1 MKVSKNNYLL
11 ATVLFSILFTWSVA
25 SVQAKTSTDDCG
37 FHTCNFDRSGIP
49 PEKNISLKYERV
61 VDGDTFVASGRK
73 IRVWG
78 INAPE
83 KKEAGYKVAGWFLE
97 SLLKDSDLS
106 CKFIYKDK
114 YQRDVMQCYSGDV
127 DIGSEMVRFGL
138 AKDYKKYS
146 GGYYTPEEDFAKK
159 SKKGIWSIETGK

>member
-1 MKVSKNNYLL
+1 MQIVKPL
-11 ATVLFSILFTWSVA
+11 VLFVYLFLAIPSV
-25 SVQAKTSTDDCG
+25 SLAKTSSDKCDFQNCT
-37 FHTCNFDRSGIP
+37 FDRANFP
-49 PEKNISLKYERV
+49 PLENVKVKVERV
-61 VDGDTFVASGRK
+61 IDGDTFVASGRK

-83 KKEAGYKVAGWFLE
+83 KDETGYKVAGWFLE
-97 SLLKDSDLS
+97 SLVKDGELS

-114 YQRDVMQCYSGDV
+114 YQRDVMQCASKGV

-146 GGYYTPEEDFAKK
+146 GGYYRPEEYFAKK
-159 SKKGIWSIETGK
+159 AKKGIWSLKD